1 MHQADAKGAGMLA
14 LTGYVDRLSAPPGGT
29 IAFKISS
36 TLGADYTADL
46 VRIRCGDPNPAGPGL
61 KLLPVHLPFGGHVP
75 TRPQPGHVRSYRPI
89 HSPSALDD
97 DPALTTSTRA
107 YTTLPPLWAGP
118 VDTAQW
124 NGWDTAE

>member
-61 KLLPVHLPFGGHVP
+61 KLLPVDLPFGGRFP
-75 TRPQPGHVRSYRPI
+75 SRAQPVHLGSSGRIDTPAALVDVRVLTI
-89 HSPSALDD
+89 SADAW
-97 DPALTTSTRA
+97 P
-107 YTTLPPLWAGP
+107 TLPPARSEEHTSEMP
-118 VDTAQW
+118 SDMVI
-124 NGWDTAE
+124 